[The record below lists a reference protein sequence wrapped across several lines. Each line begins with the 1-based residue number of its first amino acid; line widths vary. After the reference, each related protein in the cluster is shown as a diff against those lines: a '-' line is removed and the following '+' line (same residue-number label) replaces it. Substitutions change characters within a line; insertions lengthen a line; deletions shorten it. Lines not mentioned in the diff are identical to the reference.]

1 MTRQARVDSSAI
13 LTEFRASLATF
24 ASVAAVALDEAST
37 DIQRSIQWL
46 REDRHRYWKTQV
58 QARTAKYNQARI
70 ALKQRE
76 VLDRALAGTRS
87 SCVEERRAVQAAER
101 RLRDAENRFRLTGT
115 YCRQIEK
122 EALDYKGTIH
132 GLINA
137 IEVDIP
143 NACASLDRMVAS
155 LERYVALA
163 PPEMPATPREGV
175 ESTTVQPFD
184 MPPVEDERAETQAET
199 ETETESDS
207 EPQGA
212 NE

>member
-1 MTRQARVDSSAI
+1 MTRHARVDSSAI
-13 LTEFRASLATF
+13 LAEFRASLATF
-24 ASVAAVALDEAST
+24 ASVAAVALDEAGA

-46 REDRHRYWKTQV
+46 REDRQRYWKAQV
-58 QARTAKYNQARI
+58 QTRTAKYNQAKI

-101 RLRDAENRFRLTGT
+101 RLRDAENRFRLTGM

-122 EALDYKGTIH
+122 EALDYKGATH
-132 GLINA
+132 GLINE
-137 IEVDIP
+137 IEVEIP
-143 NACASLDRMVAS
+143 NACAGLDRMVAA

-163 PPEMPATPREGV
+163 PPEMPTAPREGV
-175 ESTTVQPFD
+175 GSTTVQPYD
-184 MPPVEDERAETQAET
+184 MPPVEDEPADAP
-199 ETETESDS
+199 TESESES

-212 NE
+212 SE